1 MAPKAAPTACTFDVR
16 QSIYKATIVMPAPTT
31 AAQLVAKL
39 VEELPKNFKMPVDK
53 TTACLTTKESW
64 DDKNEAETVV
74 PADTIYEAGF
84 YRLKFP
90 QKPEGSSKGPVTCD
104 FNFENKKGGETR
116 PELIERYGAT
126 VQVRFPDAD
135 VAQTFINNLLVSYQ
149 LADDAIAEQE
159 RIVQE
164 AQKAMM
170 GLQSLKSA
178 ASSSATAPPS
188 SGGGAA
194 AAAGQDNDEEVDDAD
209 VVKLVKG
216 KKGPAPRR

>member
-16 QSIYKATIVMPAPTT
+16 QSIYKAAIVMPAPTT

-53 TTACLTTKESW
+53 TTACLMTKESW

-135 VAQTFINNLLVSYQ
+135 VAQTFINKLLVG
-149 LADDAIAEQE
+149 LPAGRRRHCRAGAHRAGGAEGDDGFAVPQVRRLLVCHCPAIE
-159 RIVQE
+159 RRR
-164 AQKAMM
+164 
-170 GLQSLKSA
+170 
-178 ASSSATAPPS
+178 
-188 SGGGAA
+188 SGGGGG
-194 AAAGQDNDEEVDDAD
+194 AGQ
-209 VVKLVKG
+209 
-216 KKGPAPRR
+216 RRGG